1 MAQPCIIAVPSILIV
16 APKGI
21 EKDAIDL
28 FTPNFFVTVLRVKG
42 IDALLLAVLKVKTSK
57 DFNFL
62 KNIFKFF
69 YNFFVNF
76 PFKRNDAFN
85 E

>member
-1 MAQPCIIAVPSILIV
+1 MV

-28 FTPNFFVTVLRVKG
+28 FTPNFFVTVLRVNG

-57 DFNFL
+57 DFNLL
-62 KNIFKFF
+62 KNIFKFSL
-69 YNFFVNF
+69 VNN
-76 PFKRNDAFN
+76 PNKSD
-85 E
+85 